1 MPRSD
6 TSSKCWLQGVTGSV
20 GRGSSRWGGGPGR
33 PRSLPRGWDSASP
46 RASPGA
52 GIPRS
57 RGVPRS
63 WDPAGPGVLPG
74 VGVRGSRPPPP
85 TLLALGAG
93 QLLRYDQVH
102 GAGVRGAHCPTS
114 VRFLC
119 AGASRLPSDGVGRRL
134 RVGGGTRLVARRTA
148 PAPTSPA
155 ERARGG
161 VWGGAG
167 ARAGRGSRA
176 ERGPHPRRRVRSPAP
191 APAAACAPGPAADR
205 SCPRSAL
212 DSGGPGWV
220 SLVQDASASGPG
232 RRLSPSQPPRKP
244 PCSSACSL
252 TYPAN
257 SCVPR
262 RG

>member
-1 MPRSD
+1 M
-6 TSSKCWLQGVTGSV
+6 L

-33 PRSLPRGWDSASP
+33 PWSLPRGWDSASP

-119 AGASRLPSDGVGRRL
+119 AGASRLPSDGDGRRL

-155 ERARGG
+155 ERA
-161 VWGGAG
+161 WGGAWGG
-167 ARAGRGSRA
+167 ARPGPVGGAGRSGGRTLAGGSA
-176 ERGPHPRRRVRSPAP
+176 ALPPPPPLPAHL
-191 APAAACAPGPAADR
+191 ARLQTAAAPGPR
-205 SCPRSAL
+205 WILGVPVGCRWSKMPQLPAL
-212 DSGGPGWV
+212 AV
-220 SLVQDASASGPG
+220 A
-232 RRLSPSQPPRKP
+232 
-244 PCSSACSL
+244 
-252 TYPAN
+252 
-257 SCVPR
+257 
-262 RG
+262 